1 MNYWYRERF
10 HSTLLFLY
18 WKRESLVITP
28 WWFQK
33 SILFGFRMWWER
45 ARSTHI
51 YTHVPSRPPKA
62 QPSLA
67 APRLHGS
74 LQERGGA
81 WSPQQVRER
90 WVDFS
95 HFQSTLHRKG
105 HINTSEFKSKWIFWY
120 HLYVTPF
127 HNKEEIHVTSIKVKK
142 KKKNSGN
149 GCVYEALNIKIL
161 VTQTC
166 FITHLQANT
175 CPVL

>member
-10 HSTLLFLY
+10 HSTLLFCIG
-18 WKRESLVITP
+18 RENHGWLLHDDSRNQFSLASECDGREQEVHT
-28 WWFQK
+28 
-33 SILFGFRMWWER
+33 
-45 ARSTHI
+45 
-51 YTHVPSRPPKA
+51 YTHTSPHTPQK
-62 QPSLA
+62 PSLA
-67 APRLHGS
+67 APQLHGS

-142 KKKNSGN
+142 KTVVMVVFMK
-149 GCVYEALNIKIL
+149 L
-161 VTQTC
+161 
-166 FITHLQANT
+166 
-175 CPVL
+175 